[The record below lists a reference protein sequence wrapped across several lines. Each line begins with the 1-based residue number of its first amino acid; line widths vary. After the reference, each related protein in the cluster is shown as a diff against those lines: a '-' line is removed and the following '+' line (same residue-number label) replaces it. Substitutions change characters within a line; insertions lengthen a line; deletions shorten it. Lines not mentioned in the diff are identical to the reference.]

1 MSYNDLVTYEEVKSR
16 AMESDRSIDEEQ
28 TAVVGV
34 ISSVSAS
41 VESYLNRTLIAT
53 AHTQEVYLEQ
63 WQEERIDDTYSAWAE
78 QWPVTEVQTTGYEG
92 ESRKIYGDADDVRI
106 DYIAGFRR
114 EDQTLSDV
122 QQEVPAATV
131 EPEPLPRDIA
141 DVTIRLVL
149 YYVGETADATLGIG
163 QKEQSIGTGNALTVR
178 GRDPAFVAREMGRL
192 DTYKRRIH
200 L

>member
-28 TAVVGV
+28 AAVVGV

-92 ESRKIYGDADDVRI
+92 EPRKIYGDADDVRV

-114 EDQTLSDV
+114 EDQALSDV

-131 EPEPLPRDIA
+131 EPEPLPGDIA

-163 QKEQSIGTGNALTVR
+163 QKEQAVGTGNALTVR